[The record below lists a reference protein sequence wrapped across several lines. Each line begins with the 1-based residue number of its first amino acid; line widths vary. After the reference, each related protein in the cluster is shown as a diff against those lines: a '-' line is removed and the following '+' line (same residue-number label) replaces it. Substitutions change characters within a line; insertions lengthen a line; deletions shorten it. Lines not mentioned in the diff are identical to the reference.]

1 MKPWLTT
8 PDTRFDE
15 TGHYKT
21 NLILN
26 NKDSQSLKTQINA
39 EIKKS
44 LTLAK
49 EKAKGKA
56 VKQAP
61 SPFED
66 ELIDGKPSGNV
77 IFKFKT
83 KAKIITKDGKAI
95 RTPDEYE
102 EVTET
107 NSRIYKDN
115 NIKTE
120 FNTFGIGIKGATD
133 LEYSQRV
140 ADYIGSKHH
149 QIVCTEENFL
159 NAIPEVIYS
168 IESYDITTVR
178 ASVGNYLVGKY
189 IKENTDI
196 TVVFNGDGSDEQS
209 GYYYLR
215 KGINNAINEDEKN

>member
-1 MKPWLTT
+1 MAKNSYVKVVSPVGVSQYAWLTT

-26 NKDSQSLKTQINA
+26 SKDSQVLKTQISA

-56 VKQAP
+56 IKQAP

-83 KAKIITKDGKAI
+83 KAKIITKDGKVI
-95 RTPDEYE
+95 P
-102 EVTET
+102 
-107 NSRIYKDN
+107 N
-115 NIKTE
+115 
-120 FNTFGIGIKGATD
+120 
-133 LEYSQRV
+133 RV
-140 ADYIGSKHH
+140 ALFDSKGKPMIDANVWSGSEMKVSAELIPYYTAMAGAGVSMRLRAV
-149 QIVCTEENFL
+149 QVTKLVEGGSSNAKGYGFDKVKDGYEQPEAVVAQEENVSQETQADF
-159 NAIPEVIYS
+159 
-168 IESYDITTVR
+168 
-178 ASVGNYLVGKY
+178 
-189 IKENTDI
+189 
-196 TVVFNGDGSDEQS
+196 
-209 GYYYLR
+209 
-215 KGINNAINEDEKN
+215 